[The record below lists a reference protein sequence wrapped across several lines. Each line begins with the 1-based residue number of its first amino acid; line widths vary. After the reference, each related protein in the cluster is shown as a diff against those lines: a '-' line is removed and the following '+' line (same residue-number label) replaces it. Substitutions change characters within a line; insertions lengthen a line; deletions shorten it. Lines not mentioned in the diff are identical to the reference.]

1 MCEGHA
7 VKFSIIVPAYNE
19 EARIG
24 NMLEAYL
31 PFFVD
36 RYGPNVEFIVVVNGT
51 TDGTESVVRSY
62 TEKYPSLKCIVEP
75 AHVGKGG
82 AVMLGFS
89 SAQGALVGFVDADG
103 ATPPEAFQAL
113 VDSIGDAGAIIASR
127 WRRDSIVS
135 PRQPVSRRIASRI
148 FNVLVRIL
156 FGLAIT
162 DTQCGAKLFQLD
174 LIVKI
179 IPLLGITRWAFDV
192 DLLYQVRKSG
202 MPIREISTTWHDVKG
217 SKLDVGKASLE
228 MFMSLVRLRLMHSP
242 FKGLVRVF
250 SPKVFPFFRR

>member
-1 MCEGHA
+1 MEL
-7 VKFSIIVPAYNE
+7 SIIVPAYNE

-24 NMLEAYL
+24 KMLEAYL

-36 RYGPNVEFIVVVNGT
+36 RYGQDVEFVVVVNGT
-51 TDGTESVVRSY
+51 TDSTDSIVRSLSDN
-62 TEKYPSLKCIVEP
+62 YPSLACIVEP
-75 AHVGKGG
+75 AHVGTGG

-89 SAQGALVGFVDADG
+89 NAKGALVGFVDADG
-103 ATPPEAFQAL
+103 ATPPAAFQDL

-127 WRRDSIVS
+127 WRRDSVVS
-135 PRQPVSRRIASRI
+135 PRQPASRRIASRI
-148 FNVLVRIL
+148 FNVLVRVL

-162 DTQCGAKLFQLD
+162 DTQCGAKLFRRD
-174 LIVKI
+174 LIVRI
-179 IPLLGITRWAFDV
+179 MPLLGITRWAFDV

-202 MPIREISTTWHDVKG
+202 SPIKEISTTWHDVKG

-242 FKGLVRVF
+242 FKGLVRIF
-250 SPKVFPFFRR
+250 SPKVFPMFRK